1 MDSFMNETKLI
12 LHSQLQFYK
21 RHPWVSLFF
30 FLGLSLGSAL
40 ISAINSLNTHAQNRY
55 EDATSALKSSVSY
68 IIHPALGN
76 VSIPHDIWVQLSHAG
91 ITTQPVLEGQ
101 TKLNGINQNVMIKG
115 INLLQWLK
123 KNTDRET
130 TNTVTSGQVFVD
142 QQLSRKLQ
150 LDQNQTELTFNNA
163 VTIKPLVVVK
173 NMGPWILMDIS
184 YADHILQKNGAISFI
199 EVGALS
205 PVKLEEIRRIIKG
218 YGRITSVANQ
228 EFDELSEAF
237 FFNLKALAMLGY
249 VVGLFLS
256 YNALQLMLIL
266 KKPLIYQMS
275 LLGCRPTTM
284 GSALVLELCIIALF
298 TAIVGNGFGY
308 ILSKA
313 LTFDINQTLIS
324 LYNLN
329 TTLQT
334 QWHWKQLLLGFFIN
348 ISALSAI
355 LLGQQLPKNKM
366 MTYIKYGIFLFAVG
380 VAFILFKFKQVE
392 SSASAL
398 LLGALVIFIFAVCI
412 IQLLYFLFRLPIHF
426 KHPLIHWLKMSS
438 QYHITDNITSIL
450 AVLVALAAAMS
461 TQIMVDSF
469 EFTLNNYLNQRLNAD
484 IYLRPNQNEKLSA
497 AALEELPYLEKIN
510 PFLIASG
517 QIDGH
522 TATIRS
528 YGDGLEHYDHI
539 GLLNQAPIT
548 LAQLTQPNCLINEPA
563 HLKYNYQVGDTVV
576 FHQQNIDYE
585 CTISGVYYNYGE
597 QYVQLIMDSKA
608 LESSGLRYQR
618 TGYALNLKEADN
630 INQAIVD
637 LKYRFELSSNEIIQN
652 KQLKTIANK
661 LFSDT
666 FAVTQAINSLMII
679 IALISIIVNVI
690 TMGKHQINRYFLLQ
704 ALGVSLPQLWIIK
717 MIQRGIMTSL
727 TLIFTLP
734 LGIMLGY
741 ILLDFVMPIAFGWSI
756 PMQISWLN
764 MSNMVIL
771 VVSAA
776 LLVAAAPLYSL
787 LKKPISEG
795 LR

>member
-1 MDSFMNETKLI
+1 MTETKLV

-40 ISAINSLNTHAQNRY
+40 ISAINSLNIHALDRY
-55 EDATSALKSSVSY
+55 QDASMILKNKINY
-68 IIHPALGN
+68 IIHPSLGN
-76 VSIPHDIWVQLSHAG
+76 VSIPHEIWRQLSHTG
-91 ITTQPVLEGQ
+91 IPIQPVLEGQ
-101 TKLNGINQNVMIKG
+101 TKLKNIDQNVMIKG
-115 INLLQWLK
+115 INVLQWLN
-123 KNTDRET
+123 KNTDRST
-130 TNTVTSGQVFVD
+130 TNIVTSGHVFVD
-142 QQLSRKLQ
+142 QQLAQQLQ
-150 LDQNQTELTFNNA
+150 LDPNQTELTFEQDI
-163 VTIKPLVVVK
+163 TIAPMMVVE
-173 NMGPWILMDIS
+173 NIGPWILMDIS
-184 YADHILQKNGAISFI
+184 YADHILNAKGTISFI

-205 PVKLEEIRRIIKG
+205 PAELEQVTRIIKD
-218 YGRITSVANQ
+218 YGRITSVTEQ

-284 GSALVLELCIIALF
+284 GTALVLELCIIALF
-298 TAIVGNGFGY
+298 TAMVGNGFGY
-308 ILSKA
+308 ILSKT
-313 LTFDINQTLIS
+313 LTFDINQTLIN

-329 TTLQT
+329 TALQT
-334 QWHWKQLLLGFFIN
+334 KWHWWQLLIGFCIN
-348 ISALSAI
+348 VVALSAI
-355 LLGQQLPKNKM
+355 LLGQQLPNNKL
-366 MTYIKYGIFLFAVG
+366 MTYIKYGIFLMAVG
-380 VAFILFKFKQVE
+380 ASMVIFYRVE
-392 SSASAL
+392 SSSSAL
-398 LLGALVIFIFAVCI
+398 LLGALIIFIFAVCI
-412 IQLLYFLFRLPIHF
+412 IQLLYFIFRLPVHF
-426 KHPLIHWLKMSS
+426 KNPLIHWLKMSS

-469 EFTLNNYLNQRLNAD
+469 EYALENYLNQRLNAD
-484 IYLRPNQNEKLSA
+484 IYLRPSSQGKISIST
-497 AALEELPYLEKIN
+497 LENLPYLEKIN
-510 PFLIASG
+510 PFLVAHG
-517 QIDGH
+517 QIDDH
-522 TATIRS
+522 TATVRS
-528 YGDGLEHYDHI
+528 YGDHIKNYNHI
-539 GLLNQAPIT
+539 GLINQEPIT
-548 LAQLTQPNCLINEPA
+548 LAHISQSNCLINEPA
-563 HLKYNYQVGDTVV
+563 HLKYKYQIGDTIV
-576 FHQQNIDYE
+576 FHQQKTSYT

-597 QYVQLIMDSKA
+597 QYTQLIVDSNTLQKT
-608 LESSGLRYQR
+608 GLRYLEA
-618 TGYALNLKEADN
+618 GYALNLTEAADV
-630 INQAIVD
+630 NQVIVD
-637 LKYRFELSSNEIIQN
+637 LKYRFNLTANEILQN
-652 KQLKTIANK
+652 KQLKAIANK

-727 TLIFTLP
+727 TLLFTLP

-756 PMQISWLN
+756 PLQINWLHIIN
-764 MSNMVIL
+764 MMIL
-771 VVSAA
+771 VICST